1 VSQSAALI
9 AETAGIEDVRE
20 ASFLRDAIGAFRR
33 NRLAMGG
40 LLFIVMLVL
49 LAIFAP
55 LVSPYNPYGMDLD
68 NQLLPASLHHWLG
81 TDNFGRDV
89 LSRLIWGTRI
99 DLMMG
104 FFGVLFPFVIGVT
117 IGAVAGYSGG
127 AIDAVLMRLLDVTI
141 SFPFFVL
148 IIAIVATLGPGL
160 GSFYIAL
167 ALVGWVSY
175 ARLVRSQF
183 LVLKQSDFV
192 LAARCLGFSQARI
205 VFKHIM
211 PNAIMPAVV
220 FSMSDAV
227 LDILLGSSLSFLGLG
242 IQPPT
247 AEWGIMIA
255 DGKSFIAQAWW
266 ISFFP
271 GLAIIIL
278 AVGFSLLADGFA
290 ELLGAKD

>member
-1 VSQSAALI
+1 MTAIEIPVAPARWRGIALPWTVPTGAAIVLFWIAVAVLAPLI
-9 AETAGIEDVRE
+9 APSDPIAQDLSQTLQPP
-20 ASFLRDAIGAFRR
+20 SFA
-33 NRLAMGG
+33 
-40 LLFIVMLVL
+40 
-49 LAIFAP
+49 
-55 LVSPYNPYGMDLD
+55 
-68 NQLLPASLHHWLG
+68 HWLG

-89 LSRLIWGTRI
+89 LARLIWGTRI

-104 FFGVLFPFVIGVT
+104 FFGVLFPFIIGVT
-117 IGAVAGYSGG
+117 IGAVAGFSGG
-127 AIDAVLMRLLDVTI
+127 IIDAVLMRLLDVTI

-160 GSFYIAL
+160 SSFYIAL

-192 LAARCLGFSQARI
+192 LAARCLGFSRARI
-205 VFKHIM
+205 VFKHIL
-211 PNAIMPAVV
+211 PNAIMPAIV

-247 AEWGIMIA
+247 AEWGIMIS
-255 DGKSFIAQAWW
+255 DGKNFIAQAWW

-271 GLAIIIL
+271 GLAIVIL
-278 AVGFSLLADGFA
+278 AVGFSFLADGFA

>member
-1 VSQSAALI
+1 MTAIGIPAAPARWRSIALPWTVPAGAGIVLFFIALALLAPLI
-9 AETAGIEDVRE
+9 APFDPIAQDLSATLRPPE
-20 ASFLRDAIGAFRR
+20 AA
-33 NRLAMGG
+33 
-40 LLFIVMLVL
+40 
-49 LAIFAP
+49 
-55 LVSPYNPYGMDLD
+55 
-68 NQLLPASLHHWLG
+68 HWLG

-104 FFGVLFPFVIGVT
+104 FFGVLFPFIIGVT
-117 IGAVAGYSGG
+117 IGAVSGYAGG
-127 AIDAVLMRLLDVTI
+127 IVDAVLMRLLDVTI

-192 LAARCLGFSQARI
+192 LAARCLGFSRVRI
-205 VFKHIM
+205 VFKHIL

-227 LDILLGSSLSFLGLG
+227 IDILLGSSLSFLGLG

-255 DGKSFIAQAWW
+255 DGKNFIAQAWW
-266 ISFFP
+266 ISLFP
-271 GLAIIIL
+271 GIAIIIL

>member
-1 VSQSAALI
+1 MSTVVSA
-9 AETAGIEDVRE
+9 
-20 ASFLRDAIGAFRR
+20 
-33 NRLAMGG
+33 
-40 LLFIVMLVL
+40 
-49 LAIFAP
+49 
-55 LVSPYNPYGMDLD
+55 
-68 NQLLPASLHHWLG
+68 LLPARLRGLTLPWSVPAGTAIVVFWVALAVLAPVVAPSDPIAQNLQETLKPPGFAHWLG

-104 FFGVLFPFVIGVT
+104 FFGVLFPFIIGVT
-117 IGAVAGYSGG
+117 IGAVSGYAGGVV
-127 AIDAVLMRLLDVTI
+127 DAVLMRLLDVTI

-183 LVLKQSDFV
+183 LVLKHADFV
-192 LAARCLGFSQARI
+192 LAARCLGFSRRRI
-205 VFKHIM
+205 IFKHIL

-227 LDILLGSSLSFLGLG
+227 IDILLGSSLSFLGLG

-255 DGKSFIAQAWW
+255 DGKSFLAQAWW

-278 AVGFSLLADGFA
+278 AIGFSLLADGFA
-290 ELLGAKD
+290 EILGTKD

>member
-1 VSQSAALI
+1 MSTVVSA
-9 AETAGIEDVRE
+9 
-20 ASFLRDAIGAFRR
+20 
-33 NRLAMGG
+33 
-40 LLFIVMLVL
+40 
-49 LAIFAP
+49 
-55 LVSPYNPYGMDLD
+55 
-68 NQLLPASLHHWLG
+68 LLPARLRGLTSPWSVPAGTAIVVFWVALAVLAPVVAPSDPIAQNLQETLQPPGFAHWLG

-104 FFGVLFPFVIGVT
+104 FFGVLFPFIIGVT
-117 IGAVAGYSGG
+117 IGAVSGYAGGVV
-127 AIDAVLMRLLDVTI
+127 DAVLMRLLDVTI

-183 LVLKQSDFV
+183 LVLKHADFV
-192 LAARCLGFSQARI
+192 LAARCLGFSRRRI
-205 VFKHIM
+205 IFKHIL

-227 LDILLGSSLSFLGLG
+227 IDILLGSSLSFLGLG

-255 DGKSFIAQAWW
+255 DGKSFLAQAWW

-278 AVGFSLLADGFA
+278 AIGFSLLADGFA
-290 ELLGAKD
+290 EILGTKD

>member
-1 VSQSAALI
+1 MTAIAADTR
-9 AETAGIEDVRE
+9 TAR
-20 ASFLRDAIGAFRR
+20 LRGLSLPWTVPAGTAIVAVWVFV
-33 NRLAMGG
+33 A
-40 LLFIVMLVL
+40 L
-49 LAIFAP
+49 LAPWIAP
-55 LVSPYNPYGMDLD
+55 ADPIAQNLQETLRPPELG
-68 NQLLPASLHHWLG
+68 HWLG

-104 FFGVLFPFVIGVT
+104 LFGVLFPFIIGVT
-117 IGAVAGYSGG
+117 IGAVSGYAGGI
-127 AIDAVLMRLLDVTI
+127 IDALLMRLLDVTI

-160 GSFYIAL
+160 SSFYIAL

-183 LVLKQSDFV
+183 LVLKHADFV
-192 LAARCLGFSQARI
+192 LAARCLGFSRWRI
-205 VFKHIM
+205 VFKHIL

-227 LDILLGSSLSFLGLG
+227 IDILLGSSLSFLGLG

-247 AEWGIMIA
+247 AEWGLMIA

-266 ISFFP
+266 ISLFP
-271 GLAIIIL
+271 GVAIIVLAI
-278 AVGFSLLADGFA
+278 GFSLLADGFA
-290 ELLGAKD
+290 EILGAKD

>member
-1 VSQSAALI
+1 MSV
-9 AETAGIEDVRE
+9 AEMIPPPAG
-20 ASFLRDAIGAFRR
+20 FLTRLRAVHLPRTVPAGVAIIGFW
-33 NRLAMGG
+33 
-40 LLFIVMLVL
+40 VL
-49 LAIFAP
+49 LALLAP
-55 LVSPYNPYGMDLD
+55 LIAPFDPIAQDL
-68 NQLLPASLHHWLG
+68 QSTLRPPGGAHWLG

-104 FFGVLFPFVIGVT
+104 LFGVLFPFIIGT
-117 IGAVAGYSGG
+117 AIGAVAGFAGG
-127 AIDAVLMRLLDVTI
+127 AVDALLMRLLDVTI

-192 LAARCLGFSQARI
+192 LAARCLGFSRLRI
-205 VFKHIM
+205 VFRHIL

-227 LDILLGSSLSFLGLG
+227 IDILLGSSLSFLGLG

-247 AEWGIMIA
+247 AEWGVMIA
-255 DGKSFIAQAWW
+255 DGKSFIGTAWW

-278 AVGFSLLADGFA
+278 AIGFSLLADGLA
-290 ELLGAKD
+290 EMLGAKD

>member
-1 VSQSAALI
+1 MTAIEIPAAPNRWRGIALPWTVPAGAAIVLFWIAVALLAPLI
-9 AETAGIEDVRE
+9 APFDPIAQDLNVTLHPPE
-20 ASFLRDAIGAFRR
+20 AA
-33 NRLAMGG
+33 
-40 LLFIVMLVL
+40 
-49 LAIFAP
+49 
-55 LVSPYNPYGMDLD
+55 
-68 NQLLPASLHHWLG
+68 HWLG

-99 DLMMG
+99 DLLMG

-117 IGAVAGYSGG
+117 VGAVSGYAGG
-127 AIDAVLMRLLDVTI
+127 IVDAVLMRLLDVTI

-160 GSFYIAL
+160 SSFYIAL

-192 LAARCLGFSQARI
+192 LAARCLGFSRKRI
-205 VFKHIM
+205 VFKHIL

-227 LDILLGSSLSFLGLG
+227 IDILLGSSLSFLGLG

-247 AEWGIMIA
+247 AEWGVMIA
-255 DGKSFIAQAWW
+255 DGKSFIATAWW
-266 ISFFP
+266 ISLFP
-271 GLAIIIL
+271 GIAIIIL
-278 AVGFSLLADGFA
+278 AIGFSLLADGFA